1 MHHLKLQQGVIFLQ
15 MEGPSSMLVAAEGW
29 SGCSNFLQD
38 NNEVWYTDWLFL
50 PQFLCNMTCLL
61 IARYTPQNLFQI
73 WSQSSQILQLLY
85 QLS

>member
-38 NNEVWYTDWLFL
+38 NNEV
-50 PQFLCNMTCLL
+50 
-61 IARYTPQNLFQI
+61 
-73 WSQSSQILQLLY
+73 
-85 QLS
+85 